1 MPSIFTFV
9 RAELY
14 RGYQL
19 EQDEQRYVARREKVY
34 TFMKIPREVEKFM
47 SYGFFQCT
55 DAFLFL
61 FTFLP
66 LRYILALWALIT
78 RPFLQLFCHNKTYS
92 KRILLP
98 SEIID
103 VIKGTI
109 ILICCFILSYI
120 DTAMMYHLIK
130 SQSVIKLYIFF
141 NMLEVGDRLFS
152 VFGQDII
159 DALFWTA
166 TETKGRKREHFGV
179 LPHFLM
185 AIIYVL
191 MHTCLV
197 LLQATTLNVAINS
210 SNKALLTIM
219 MSNNFVELKSAVFK
233 KFDKNNLFQLS
244 CSDVRERFHLII
256 LLLVVV
262 VQTMK
267 EYSWKEERFWVLLPD
282 CIMVLLAE
290 ITVDSLKHAFVTR
303 FNEIPATI
311 YSEYTLSLAYDLAQ
325 TKQKHAFAEHSDL
338 VARRMGFIPL
348 PLAVLATRII
358 TQSVKISN
366 YGSAFIFLVAFGC
379 LVTFR
384 ILSNIITLGKACD
397 LIDAH
402 QKQRAEA
409 AAIAAVA
416 ASTIDPPKVLVS
428 SPAPAPGLSPTPA
441 PTPAPSP
448 RSRSERRRNSL
459 EETETKTKTSID
471 PPITRSMSI
480 DVSQL
485 NERTTSSTTS
495 KFRSVSH
502 SPPRYARRTLV
513 HRKGIRSRTPPS
525 ELELGCQPIFS
536 DSTVSLTSICL
547 NEEIF
552 DEEDSQL
559 LVESLKDEIKTEK

>member
-9 RAELY
+9 RAELN

-78 RPFLQLFCHNKTYS
+78 RPFLNYFSRNTTYS

-103 VIKGTI
+103 VLKGTI
-109 ILICCFILSYI
+109 ILICCFTLSHI

-179 LPHFLM
+179 LPHFLL
-185 AIIYVL
+185 AVAYVL

-244 CSDVRERFHLII
+244 CSDVRERFHLIV
-256 LLLVVV
+256 LLLVVT

-282 CIMVLLAE
+282 CIMVILAE
-290 ITVDSLKHAFVTR
+290 MTVDSLKHAFVTR

-311 YSEYTLSLAYDLAQ
+311 YHEYTLSLAYDLAQ

-348 PLAVLATRII
+348 PLAVLAARII
-358 TQSVKISN
+358 SQSVKISN
-366 YGSAFIFLVAFGC
+366 YGGVITFLVAYAC

-402 QKQRAEA
+402 QKQRAETA
-409 AAIAAVA
+409 AAAASASVA
-416 ASTIDPPKVLVS
+416 ATTIDPSKAQ
-428 SPAPAPGLSPTPA
+428 APPPVPS
-441 PTPAPSP
+441 PSP

-459 EETETKTKTSID
+459 EEIETKAKDSCE
-471 PPITRSMSI
+471 PITRSMSI
-480 DVSQL
+480 DASQL
-485 NERTTSSTTS
+485 AIGVKERATSSMTS
-495 KFRSVSH
+495 KLRSVSH
-502 SPPRYARRTLV
+502 SPPRFTRRTLV
-513 HRKGIRSRTPPS
+513 QRKGIRSCTPPT
-525 ELELGCQPIFS
+525 EVELGCQPIFS

-552 DEEDSQL
+552 DEEDAQL
-559 LVESLKDEIKTEK
+559 PQETLTDVTKTEK